1 MKLKMNLNLRMKNH
15 RFKMKNPF
23 KSKYYFRI
31 IDRIATY
38 ENVKAELERKKML
51 VRQSINPK
59 EHCALIVQIAEVQK
73 KLDLLRA
80 LL

>member
-1 MKLKMNLNLRMKNH
+1 
-15 RFKMKNPF
+15 MKNPF

-31 IDRIATY
+31 IDRIAIY
-38 ENVKAELERKKML
+38 EDVKAELERKKML

-73 KLDLLRA
+73 KIDLLRA

>member
-1 MKLKMNLNLRMKNH
+1 
-15 RFKMKNPF
+15 MKNPF

-38 ENVKAELERKKML
+38 EDVKAELERKKML
-51 VRQSINPK
+51 TRQSIHPR

-80 LL
+80 LIK

>member
-1 MKLKMNLNLRMKNH
+1 
-15 RFKMKNPF
+15 MKNPF

-38 ENVKAELERKKML
+38 ENVKAELERKKL
-51 VRQSINPK
+51 LIRQSINQK

-80 LL
+80 IIKWKKIWQHHI

>member
-1 MKLKMNLNLRMKNH
+1 
-15 RFKMKNPF
+15 MKNPF

-38 ENVKAELERKKML
+38 ENVKAELTSKKML
-51 VRQSINPK
+51 VRQSINPR

-73 KLDLLRA
+73 KLDLLRN
-80 LL
+80 LLK

>member
-1 MKLKMNLNLRMKNH
+1 
-15 RFKMKNPF
+15 MKNPF

-38 ENVKAELERKKML
+38 ENIKAELISKKML
-51 VRQSINPK
+51 VRQTLNPK

-73 KLDLLRA
+73 KIDLLRN
-80 LL
+80 LLK

>member
-1 MKLKMNLNLRMKNH
+1 
-15 RFKMKNPF
+15 MKNPF

-38 ENVKAELERKKML
+38 EDIKAELVSKKML

-73 KLDLLRA
+73 RIDLLRN
-80 LL
+80 LLK

>member
-1 MKLKMNLNLRMKNH
+1 
-15 RFKMKNPF
+15 MKNPF

-38 ENVKAELERKKML
+38 EEVKAELERKKML

-59 EHCALIVQIAEVQK
+59 EYCDLIIKIAEIERK
-73 KLDLLRA
+73 IDLLRA

>member
-1 MKLKMNLNLRMKNH
+1 
-15 RFKMKNPF
+15 MKNPF

-38 ENVKAELERKKML
+38 EDVKAELESKKML

-73 KLDLLRA
+73 RIDLLRN
-80 LL
+80 LLK

>member
-1 MKLKMNLNLRMKNH
+1 
-15 RFKMKNPF
+15 MKNPF

-31 IDRIATY
+31 TDRIATY
-38 ENVKAELERKKML
+38 EDVKAELERKKML

-80 LL
+80 IIK

>member
-1 MKLKMNLNLRMKNH
+1 
-15 RFKMKNPF
+15 MKNPF

-38 ENVKAELERKKML
+38 EDIKAELERKKML
-51 VRQSINPK
+51 VRESIDPR
-59 EHCALIVQIAEVQK
+59 EHCALIVKIAEVQK
-73 KLDLLRA
+73 KIDLLRA

>member
-1 MKLKMNLNLRMKNH
+1 
-15 RFKMKNPF
+15 MKNPF

-31 IDRIATY
+31 VDRIATY
-38 ENVKAELERKKML
+38 EEVKAELERKKLM

-73 KLDLLRA
+73 KLDLLRN
-80 LL
+80 LLK